1 MRAIQRCAE
10 IGKEVLGSSAT
21 ELIQKVNGSP
31 MLSSKSAD
39 GTPISVMH
47 RTEHVLPSGEKVAR
61 AGKKTCEFLVKN
73 QFLRAAVPGGTVE
86 TRVLIQDPIPLDH
99 GKSASAIFESCVK
112 DWRSLRQMGHA
123 GCAIEHYC
131 FDRFAIS
138 AHERLWRQW
147 HAMVAG
153 RFDPM
158 AVGMDVQIFRLTE
171 FVVVTPC
178 ALHDASNALRW
189 ALAWKFDDK
198 ELLRDA
204 YIGVE
209 SLRNSWNL
217 LSSNVA
223 SWATQRLH
231 IVDNLADSEV
241 QLRAAM
247 WTALDVEPETV
258 EILSAT
264 LQLSFTAERLCVC
277 ASAQAEP
284 DLIGLVVS
292 ALMSTWRFTKW
303 SGGRFVSV
311 GVSSRAIVA
320 ALLTGMED
328 FVAFIEADSNNSMFY
343 LNGFTRLT
351 GTRKTFLVECAIA
364 SRVTEGVLHELT
376 EDPRVCKMY
385 DSLWQT
391 LATEMKW
398 VISLPDGLWH
408 ALAVVTEQSANDL
421 KSSCIAAAHTSFHF
435 FWRRVLQPAAQR
447 PWTLARGDMRENL
460 RALRVEEEMP
470 DEPVS
475 GQMWLLMQMGFPS
488 EQLVRTLQLLGEIS
502 WSSMVA
508 EQQHGS
514 LATLKRYHPE
524 CQTETLVGRA
534 QVMMLWRL
542 LPKPSQE
549 ERTLFQ
555 IEQQLA
561 RLARKIP
568 QRPAADRCSWR
579 SFSTTF
585 AIAPGMIGKSRR
597 LSI

>member
-1 MRAIQRCAE
+1 
-10 IGKEVLGSSAT
+10 
-21 ELIQKVNGSP
+21 
-31 MLSSKSAD
+31 
-39 GTPISVMH
+39 
-47 RTEHVLPSGEKVAR
+47 
-61 AGKKTCEFLVKN
+61 
-73 QFLRAAVPGGTVE
+73 
-86 TRVLIQDPIPLDH
+86 
-99 GKSASAIFESCVK
+99 
-112 DWRSLRQMGHA
+112 
-123 GCAIEHYC
+123 
-131 FDRFAIS
+131 
-138 AHERLWRQW
+138 
-147 HAMVAG
+147 
-153 RFDPM
+153 
-158 AVGMDVQIFRLTE
+158 
-171 FVVVTPC
+171 
-178 ALHDASNALRW
+178 
-189 ALAWKFDDK
+189 
-198 ELLRDA
+198 
-204 YIGVE
+204 
-209 SLRNSWNL
+209 
-217 LSSNVA
+217 
-223 SWATQRLH
+223 
-231 IVDNLADSEV
+231 
-241 QLRAAM
+241 
-247 WTALDVEPETV
+247 
-258 EILSAT
+258 
-264 LQLSFTAERLCVC
+264 
-277 ASAQAEP
+277 
-284 DLIGLVVS
+284 
-292 ALMSTWRFTKW
+292 
-303 SGGRFVSV
+303 
-311 GVSSRAIVA
+311 
-320 ALLTGMED
+320 
-328 FVAFIEADSNNSMFY
+328 
-343 LNGFTRLT
+343 
-351 GTRKTFLVECAIA
+351 
-364 SRVTEGVLHELT
+364 
-376 EDPRVCKMY
+376 MY

-447 PWTLARGDMRENL
+447 PWTLARGDIRENL

-524 CQTETLVGRA
+524 YQTETLVGRA